1 MAAIEIQTTG
11 EGKRLEWVTIYTD
24 SDTRRAVEWVDYLLI
39 GARNPKPNFRILDQP
54 HGKVIG
60 AWQEDGYEENPDQL

>member
-24 SDTRRAVEWVDYLLI
+24 SDERRAVEWGDKLVGNMGGFAPFI
-39 GARNPKPNFRILDQP
+39 RILDRP
-54 HGKVIG
+54 HGNVIG
-60 AWQEDGYEENPDQL
+60 AWQSEGYDER